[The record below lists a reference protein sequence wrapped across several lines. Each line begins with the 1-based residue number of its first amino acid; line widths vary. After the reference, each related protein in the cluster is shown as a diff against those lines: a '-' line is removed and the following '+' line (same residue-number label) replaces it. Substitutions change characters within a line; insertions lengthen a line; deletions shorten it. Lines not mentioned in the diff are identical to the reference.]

1 MLGEVLKG
9 GGIFLL
15 DFDRNW
21 QQCGYITVCVKDEV
35 VDEECVCVFSG
46 ALMGWY
52 TVLGN
57 LVQMFAREKSEMRQ
71 TQASFLRGAEFMR
84 IWNI

>member
-1 MLGEVLKG
+1 M
-9 GGIFLL
+9 
-15 DFDRNW
+15 
-21 QQCGYITVCVKDEV
+21 CVKDEV

-84 IWNI
+84 I